1 MKSINISPEAP
12 KKYSWFWIGFG
23 IIGMTLFA
31 FLTFIAAR
39 DTMNF
44 SKQGS
49 PQLTDVEKLESD
61 GTFERKWV
69 TLKNFKLDCKT
80 VEQTIRTN
88 FLERLILGK
97 VYDTYMVIPNNSG
110 KAVIVAIFHGDVSCQ
125 NVQNKPLTGIL
136 TTTTDYS
143 YGVAFLSTGLSK
155 TTQARF
161 ILRVDEGL
169 SQSRN
174 LLALGIF
181 FDIVFLSFIVNAVR
195 QLLTKPKP

>member
-1 MKSINISPEAP
+1 MNFINTSPETP
-12 KKYSWFWIGFG
+12 GKHPWFWLGFG

-31 FLTFIAAR
+31 FLTFISAR
-39 DTMNF
+39 DTVNF
-44 SKQGS
+44 SRQAS
-49 PQLTDVEKLESD
+49 PQFMDVEKLESD

-69 TLKNFKLDCKT
+69 TLTNFKLDCRK

-88 FLERLILGK
+88 SLERLILGR
-97 VYDTYMVIPNNSG
+97 VYDTYMVIPNRSG
-110 KAVIVAIFHGDVSCQ
+110 QEVIVAIFHGDVSCQ
-125 NVQNKPLTGIL
+125 DMQNKPLTGIL

-155 TTQARF
+155 TTKAGL

-169 SQSRN
+169 SQSRT

-181 FDIVFLSFIVNAVR
+181 FDIVFLSFIVRSIR
-195 QLLTKPKP
+195 QLLTKSKA